1 MRITNQIMA
10 NTAQKSGIPLQ
21 QNSLLNIMT
30 KQYQSEEN
38 GLLSRIGK
46 TKNDDDL
53 TSALLKQYK
62 GRKNEKLQKHAD
74 SLSEFATKLNASGED
89 SLFGIA
95 EKSENTED
103 IVKNVQG
110 MVDAY
115 NNTLD
120 QLKNTEGELNKFYMD
135 ELKTYVSDHKE
146 ALNAAG
152 VTAGADGKL
161 AIDGE
166 KLKSADLETLEK
178 AFGSSSGFTDKLGY
192 VAGRVAENATAS
204 DYAFLNQ
211 YNEKGIANLE
221 SYVANHYNFWG

>member
-1 MRITNQIMA
+1 MRITNQMLA
-10 NTAQKSGIPLQ
+10 KTAAKSGIPLQ

-38 GLLSRIGK
+38 GLLSKIGK
-46 TKNDDDL
+46 KKDDDL
-53 TSALLKQYK
+53 TFAALQQLKN
-62 GRKNEKLQKHAD
+62 RKNEKLQKHAD
-74 SLSEFATKLNASGED
+74 SLNEFATKLNAAGED
-89 SLFGIA
+89 SLFGKA
-95 EKSENTED
+95 EKSESTED
-103 IVKNVQG
+103 IVTNVQG

-135 ELKTYVSDHKE
+135 ELKTYVSDHRE
-146 ALNAAG
+146 ALSAAG

-161 AIDGE
+161 VIDEE
-166 KLKSADLETLEK
+166 KLKNADLETLKK
-178 AFGSSSGFTDKLGY
+178 AFGSTSGFTDKVGFI
-192 VAGRVAENATAS
+192 AGRVSENATAS
-204 DYAFLNQ
+204 EYAFLNQ